1 MSQVTLYNY
10 FRSSTSYRV
19 RIALNL
25 KNIEYKYSPVHL
37 VNNGGEQFSQT
48 YKAINPMSEVPTLE
62 HDGLIVGQ
70 SVAIIEY
77 LEEQFPNPSLFPR
90 DSQKR
95 AKIRQFCENI
105 NSFMHPLSN
114 LKVLK
119 YLEDNNGYDQKQK
132 EIWIN
137 HWYQKGLTAL
147 EAWLQKNMGQYC
159 FGDHVTVADC
169 FLVPVVFTA
178 ERFSVDL
185 SPYKNV
191 MSVNFR
197 CLQLDAFKSAHPFRQ
212 IDTPADVRIP

>member
-37 VNNGGEQFSQT
+37 INNGGEQYSQS

-62 HDGLIVGQ
+62 HEGLIVGQ

-119 YLEDNNGYDQKQK
+119 YLEETNGYDQKQK
-132 EIWIN
+132 EVWIN
-137 HWYQKGLTAL
+137 HWYQKGLAAL
-147 EAWLQKNMGQYC
+147 ESWLHKNMGQYC

-169 FLVPVVFTA
+169 FLVPMVFTA
-178 ERFSVDL
+178 ERFNVDL
-185 SPYKNV
+185 SLYKNV
-191 MSVNFR
+191 MAINAH
-197 CLQLDAFKSAHPFRQ
+197 CLQLEAFKSAHPFRQ
-212 IDTPADVRIP
+212 IDTPAEARIP